1 MWHAKGNAWLP
12 VVLALSA
19 ALSLNAQTAQAAE
32 FKVGQKF
39 PRFTLRTID
48 GKVVSSSVMKNKP
61 FWMTFF
67 HSG

>member
-1 MWHAKGNAWLP
+1 
-12 VVLALSA
+12 LAST
-19 ALSLNAQTAQAAE
+19 SQTAQAAQ

-39 PRFTLRTID
+39 PGFTLRTID
-48 GKVVSSSVMKNKP
+48 GKVVSSASLKNKP